1 MRVRF
6 GDCVLD
12 SETRQ
17 LFVGDREVHLQPKA
31 FQFLELLLQN
41 RPKALAKDV
50 LHEKLWPGTFVSDG
64 TLTSLLA
71 EVREAVGDSAHEP
84 RFVRTVHR
92 FGYAFC
98 GQAQEVRDQPS
109 AVAGQKM
116 ACWLIRGRRRYA
128 LAPGETIL
136 GRDRGAAVFLDDASV
151 SRRHARVVVDDGGA
165 TLEDLGSKNGT
176 RIGEKRIESPE
187 PLADG
192 DQIRVG
198 SVALTLRVYP
208 MPDSTLTGAGR

>member
-17 LFVGDREVHLQPKA
+17 LFVGEREVHLQPKA

-71 EVREAVGDSAHEP
+71 EVREAVGDSARKP

-98 GQAQEVRDQPS
+98 GQAQEVRDVS
-109 AVAGQKM
+109 EAIAGQKM
-116 ACWLIRGRRRYA
+116 AYWLIRGRRRFA
-128 LAPGETIL
+128 LPFGETIL

-151 SRRHARVVVDDGGA
+151 SRRHARIVVTDGGA

-187 PLADG
+187 PIVDG
-192 DQIRVG
+192 DQIRIG
-198 SVALTLRVYP
+198 SVSLTLRVYP
-208 MPDSTLTGAGR
+208 MPESTLTTAGN